1 MIRFFKKTRYKIQ
14 EILRESRQLRAI
26 LEVNEKILVEQS
38 LPKLLNHI
46 VRSAV
51 KFLRADAGT
60 LRLID
65 DERGFLVL
73 KSTYGT
79 YREEQATTL
88 PIDSKSTA
96 GLSFL
101 KGKPI
106 KSLNIS
112 QEPLYPWG
120 DAESKRFTSLLTIPL
135 KVGEKNLGVFS
146 VYTKKERE
154 FSKSEVE
161 VAKIFAS
168 QAALAIINR
177 TYLDQFHR
185 AAITEDLTGFYNAG
199 YFHERLN
206 EEINRAN
213 RTGRPLSL
221 LFIDLDYLK
230 TINDTC
236 GHSVGDKALR
246 IVSQIIRGCI
256 RKVDI
261 PARYGGDEIAIILPE
276 TNNIQ
281 AVQVAERIRRKVVS
295 APFQNDAHLTVSTG
309 VATYPRDAGQAQ
321 DLLKVADQDMYRA
334 KQRGRNQIY
343 SKNFGRK

>member
-1 MIRFFKKTRYKIQ
+1 LIRFFKKTRYKIQ

-65 DERGFLVL
+65 EERGLLVL

-79 YREEQATTL
+79 YREERATTL
-88 PIDSKSTA
+88 PIDNKSTA

-112 QEPLYPWG
+112 QEPLYPWDDG
-120 DAESKRFTSLLTIPL
+120 ESKRFTSLLTIPL
-135 KVGEKNLGVFS
+135 KVGDRNLGVFS

-185 AAITEDLTGFYNAG
+185 AAITENLTGFYNAG

-276 TNNIQ
+276 TDNIQ

-295 APFQNDAHLTVSTG
+295 IPFQNDAHLTVSTG

-321 DLLKVADQDMYRA
+321 DLLKVADQGVYRA
-334 KQRGRNQIY
+334 KQRGRNQVY
-343 SKNFGRK
+343 TKNF